1 MLRKTMVFMV
11 VLMAVA
17 FSGKANAQEARQAYI
32 IPAGFENYAAGT
44 LLEYGGN
51 DYVISP
57 AHVMY
62 FVSPAPVHQVVA
74 APTMMQPQFS
84 GFNHPASSP
93 VSHSYS
99 GPGFF
104 GPGFARDFHRG

>member
-1 MLRKTMVFMV
+1 MARKMVMAMV
-11 VLMAVA
+11 VLMV
-17 FSGKANAQEARQAYI
+17 SGLGSRAGAQEVRQAYT

-44 LLEYGGN
+44 VLEYGGN

-62 FVSPAPVHQVVA
+62 FVSPAPLHQVVLT
-74 APTMMQPQFS
+74 PGMMQPQNS
-84 GFNHPASSP
+84 GFGRAASS
-93 VSHSYS
+93 SGMHSYG